1 MAWVVAKFAKK
12 ETMKDMRY
20 GTERRSA
27 LLLGEAVME
36 RLHELRVLIVGVGGV
51 GSWCA
56 EALARTGVGHLTLVD
71 CDRVC
76 TTNVN
81 RQLMATTETIGRVKV
96 DALREHLLTVAPE
109 ARIEARCER
118 YSMETAGGFDLDGYD
133 YVVDAID
140 SLSDKA
146 LLILNACRSKAELIS
161 SMGAA
166 LKVDAS
172 QVMVGEFWS
181 SKGCPLARAL
191 RKKFKRE
198 GTLPERKFRCV
209 FSPEVQENSGKGAR
223 CGSESCPVAKRV
235 AEENDGVCERDWCG
249 QKEEANGSL
258 VYITAT
264 FGMRIAG
271 EIIKDCYEG
280 RGGRRRDV

>member
-1 MAWVVAKFAKK
+1 MI
-12 ETMKDMRY
+12 ELT
-20 GTERRSA
+20 A
-27 LLLGEAVME
+27 L
-36 RLHELRVLIVGVGGV
+36 
-51 GSWCA
+51 
-56 EALARTGVGHLTLVD
+56 
-71 CDRVC
+71 
-76 TTNVN
+76 N
-81 RQLMATTETIGRVKV
+81 RQECIRYLGGAGVEMNPQMEELLNICEKEILSSAHPKFLYKEVTLADSPFLLQGEDIQS
-96 DALREHLLTVAPE
+96 HLKG
-109 ARIEARCER
+109 C
-118 YSMETAGGFDLDGYD
+118 
-133 YVVDAID
+133 
-140 SLSDKA
+140 DKA

-191 RKKFKRE
+191 RKKFKRD

-209 FSPEVQENSGKGAR
+209 FSPEVQENRGKGAR